1 VRVDGG
7 RVQEVLENPG
17 YDRPWA
23 FALRAPRRVW
33 ERYLEPVPPPL
44 YHHIFAML
52 MRVDEF
58 RLEGDTLVAAQNIRA
73 LARMCDLMRVVADGA
88 HHA

>member
-1 VRVDGG
+1 
-7 RVQEVLENPG
+7 
-17 YDRPWA
+17 
-23 FALRAPRRVW
+23 
-33 ERYLEPVPPPL
+33 
-44 YHHIFAML
+44 ML